1 MSAPVFVV
9 QFPHPGGERIFRGG
23 DRMPWN
29 IGRHGRKFLRSAG
42 RSVDSQGQAREV
54 PSLFFWGEWEAPSR
68 IVSRW
73 RREGQL
79 PRALHDPV
87 WERPP
92 TSAYRLNTDPWV
104 FGEAFRY
111 SNCKQLTP
119 HQNPSALQALTPG
132 SVILFG
138 SKLREEFV
146 LDTVFVVKKAECYV
160 PLHPPETDEAFR
172 ICTIESVVTDGR
184 GEHEFT
190 LYHGAT
196 FDKPVAGMFSF
207 VPCRD
212 AAREDARF
220 ARPAVSLPGYI
231 NPASA
236 QSPSEV
242 KTPRTLAQVSQEWS
256 SIREQVLQAECEL
269 GVSFETPRFEGSA

>member
-9 QFPHPGGERIFRGG
+9 QFPHPGGERALRGG

-29 IGRHGRKFLRSAG
+29 TGRHGRKFLRSAG
-42 RSVDSQGQAREV
+42 RSVDSQGQARNTPLV
-54 PSLFFWGEWEAPSR
+54 FWGEWEAPSR

-79 PRALHDPV
+79 PRALQVPV
-87 WERPP
+87 WERLP
-92 TSAYRLNTDPWV
+92 TSTPRQNTDPWV
-104 FGEAFRY
+104 FGETFRY
-111 SNCKQLTP
+111 SNCKQLTSRK
-119 HQNPSALQALTPG
+119 NPSALQALTPG

-138 SKLREEFV
+138 SKLRGEFV
-146 LDTVFVVKKAECYV
+146 LDTVFVVRKAVPYV
-160 PLHPPETDEAFR
+160 PHDPPEIDEAFR
-172 ICTIESVVTDGR
+172 VCTIESVAADGR

-190 LYHGAT
+190 LYYGAT
-196 FDKPVAGMFSF
+196 FEKPVADMFSF

-212 AAREDARF
+212 AEREDARF

-231 NPASA
+231 NRASP
-236 QSPSEV
+236 QSPSGAKRPLTIEQ
-242 KTPRTLAQVSQEWS
+242 AFQQWH

-269 GVSFETPRFEGSA
+269 GVSFETPRFEEPA